1 MAQKVDVHSKSMK
14 RKKGPDNHTNICQ
27 DLPAVFVTKSTQP
40 AVVVDQVMPP
50 VETGSG
56 DVDLQEDSTN
66 ENCTQKQSA
75 SSPNTRRR
83 MKTMESFTVVAS
95 KSVANTSERSSDSTS
110 TETECGDA
118 AMKEVLRSESCGS
131 QEQSDSILRDRGRE
145 QAMDMVAI
153 STPEGPT
160 MNSTSG

>member
-1 MAQKVDVHSKSMK
+1 
-14 RKKGPDNHTNICQ
+14 
-27 DLPAVFVTKSTQP
+27 
-40 AVVVDQVMPP
+40 
-50 VETGSG
+50 
-56 DVDLQEDSTN
+56 
-66 ENCTQKQSA
+66 
-75 SSPNTRRR
+75 

-118 AMKEVLRSESCGS
+118 AMKEDLRSESCGS
-131 QEQSDSILRDRGRE
+131 QEQSDSILRDRERE

-153 STPEGPT
+153 STPEGST